1 MHKHLVDSYHS
12 KELLDFERKK
22 RIKLYVN
29 MGILIFAATAN
40 IVV

>member
-1 MHKHLVDSYHS
+1 MHKHLVDGYHS